1 MNLNAIKS
9 ATRVAGIGALILA
22 ASTGT
27 FRAQADQWDKR
38 TVVTIDQPI
47 QVTKTVL
54 QPGTYVFR
62 LLESQSDR
70 HIVQIYNSDQTHLI
84 TTILALNNYRLQPTG
99 DSKFLFYETPQ
110 GSPKAVHAWFY
121 PGDEYGQEFPY
132 PKHLAKLTAS
142 AAVRP
147 AAPAPVAAPAPPEP
161 QAQIAPA
168 PAPEQPAPQAEVS
181 QAPVE
186 IAQNTPPAQPAPPAA
201 VETPAPAPAQEPAS
215 LPKTATPFPLFG
227 MGGLFSFAGYG
238 LLRLKRLA

>member
-1 MNLNAIKS
+1 MNLNTIKS
-9 ATRVAGIGALILA
+9 AIRVAGVGALILA
-22 ASTGT
+22 ASTVT
-27 FRAQADQWDKR
+27 FRARADEWDKR

-62 LLESQSDR
+62 LLDSPANR
-70 HIVQIYNSDQTHLI
+70 NIVQIYNADQTHLI
-84 TTILALNNYRLQPTG
+84 TTILAINNYRLQPTG
-99 DSKFLFYETPQ
+99 NSKFLFYETPQ

-132 PKHLAKLTAS
+132 PKHLAMLTAS
-142 AAVRP
+142 TAAP
-147 AAPAPVAAPAPPEP
+147 APAPVAAPAPPEP
-161 QAQIAPA
+161 QAQVAPPP
-168 PAPEQPAPQAEVS
+168 PAEEPAPQVET
-181 QAPVE
+181 QTQVE
-186 IAQNTPPAQPAPPAA
+186 IAQNTPPAQPEPPPA